1 MVGGWDSALP
11 AQAAW
16 VQALV
21 GELGPTAKTE
31 DPTCRH
37 QDPARQINTYLLK
50 IPLLLLYLPEKSLGP
65 AWFSMAASQ
74 PWLFTG
80 AALGPED

>member
-1 MVGGWDSALP
+1 MVGGWESALP

-37 QDPARQINTYLLK
+37 QDPACQINTYLFK
-50 IPLLLLYLPEKSLGP
+50 IPLLLLYLPENLLDLLDSP
-65 AWFSMAASQ
+65 CSQ